1 MELRHLRYFIAVAEE
16 GSLKVAAEKR
26 LHTAQPSLS
35 RQMRDLESEVG
46 FQLLNR
52 SVRGVQL
59 TAAGQTFLEHARLV
73 LAQVDAAFRATRL
86 VAQPARPAF
95 SVGILVGHELDCLP
109 ATTAILQD
117 RMPTIELRIFSNFS
131 TMLAADLLRGTLD
144 LAFLRREPEPDLE
157 YRLLEKE
164 ELVLLMPRKHRLSS
178 RKAIRATELAGEKFI
193 GVSDVPRVLRKAV
206 TDYLKREGVDL
217 APHLEMDSFPTA
229 ISLVESEDAVA
240 IMPVSISSVL
250 PPTVVSRRFK
260 GEPPTVELVAG
271 FRKGNKSPILHE
283 FLSQFDE
290 LTNRIRK
297 EAARY
302 QRQKP
307 VQS

>member
-1 MELRHLRYFIAVAEE
+1 MELRHLRYFVAVAEE

-46 FQLLNR
+46 FQLLIR
-52 SVRGVQL
+52 SVRGIQL
-59 TAAGQTFLEHARLV
+59 TEAGQTFLEHARLV
-73 LAQVDAAFRATRL
+73 LAQVDTGLQAARL

-109 ATTAILQD
+109 ATTAILQSS
-117 RMPTIELRIFSNFS
+117 MPSIELRIFSNFS

-157 YRLLEKE
+157 YRLVEEE
-164 ELVLLMPRKHRLSS
+164 ELVLLMPRKHRLRS
-178 RKAIRATELAGEKFI
+178 RKAIKATELAGEKFI

-206 TDYLKREGVDL
+206 MDYLKQEGVDL
-217 APHLEMDSFPTA
+217 VPHLEMDSFPTA

-240 IMPVSISSVL
+240 IMPVSILSVL

-271 FRKGNKSPILHE
+271 FRKGNKSPILRE

-307 VQS
+307 FQS